1 MPDAIRANGDG
12 VLGLLDDGLAAAQA
26 GGWRSRACVSSSP
39 QLAPT
44 ALRLSLWRA
53 NDSSGLWKDLEC
65 CSIPDVDGPAAR
77 SG

>member
-1 MPDAIRANGDG
+1 MPDAIRANGDA

-26 GGWRSRACVSSSP
+26 GGWRSRACVSPSP

-53 NDSSGLWKDLEC
+53 TGCTGLWKDFEFY
-65 CSIPDVDGPAAR
+65 SIRVFDGRAAR
-77 SG
+77 SV